1 LITGRSVFAPSPL
14 LSTPVVMLKG
24 RPVAYSAIPPK
35 RSSNGARAG
44 EGHGG
49 ADLISPIQGTVLRVA
64 VDAGAEVVAGDLVAV
79 VEAMK
84 MENEIRA
91 HRAGTVQEILVAPA
105 DRIAAGAVLARIGD
119 GAAV

>member
-1 LITGRSVFAPSPL
+1 LTAIVGSAPRAAGPVTVRAPIPGR
-14 LSTPVVMLKG
+14 VVRVLVKVGDKVAAG
-24 RPVAYSAIPPK
+24 RGLA
-35 RSSNGARAG
+35 
-44 EGHGG
+44 
-49 ADLISPIQGTVLRVA
+49 VL
-64 VDAGAEVVAGDLVAV
+64 
-79 VEAMK
+79 EAMK